1 MERRRFLAGAGYFS
15 VMAAGGSFLVGCAPG
30 SGSPESNPDLAG
42 LTFITP
48 FQHLISYA
56 DVYVAISQGY
66 FEEEGLS
73 IEAVGGNGTATSVTQ
88 VTADQGQIGKAA
100 SVITC
105 PLIADEGADIIT
117 FAQGDQRSQYSV
129 ASIPGSPLV
138 HPSEWQGK
146 TIGVISKGGTTELL
160 LDAMAVAEGLD
171 PTKVEKV
178 VTGGD
183 ISSLEFLRNGEVDGF
198 ITFLG
203 SESTLR
209 QLGEEL
215 HYLNTDE
222 FAPMPGDSYFAK
234 RAVLQER
241 EEELAGFVRACRKG
255 FEFMADAAN
264 SDAVLDAVAE
274 FNEVEVDDRE
284 LAERKLRAQVELC
297 TPDSGQ
303 FLDLDMAAWESAVDL
318 MREAEIITDQ
328 DTSLEDMV
336 STAIMDRL

>member
-1 MERRRFLAGAGYFS
+1 MERRRFLAGVGYFS
-15 VMAAGGSFLVGCAPG
+15 VMAAGGSFVVGCAPG
-30 SGSPESNPDLAG
+30 SGSPAADPDLSG

-56 DVYVAISQGY
+56 DVYVAASQGY
-66 FEEEGLS
+66 FADEGLS

-117 FAQGDQRSQYSV
+117 IAQGDQRSQYSV
-129 ASIPGSPLV
+129 ASAPGSPLA

-160 LDAMAVAEGLD
+160 LDAMSVAEGLD
-171 PTKVEKV
+171 PTKVSKV

-183 ISSLEFLRNGEVDGF
+183 LSSLEFLRNGEVDGF

-203 SESTLR
+203 SESVFR
-209 QLGEEL
+209 QMNEEL
-215 HYLNTDE
+215 HYLNTDD
-222 FAPMPGDSYFAK
+222 FAPMPGDAYFVK

-241 EEELAGFVRACRKG
+241 EDELVGFLRACRKA
-255 FEFMADAAN
+255 FEFMADPAN
-264 SDAVLDAVAE
+264 TDAVLDAVGE

-284 LAERKLRAQVELC
+284 LAEIKLRAQVELC
-297 TPDSGQ
+297 TPDSGR
-303 FLDLDMAAWESAVDL
+303 FLDIDPAAWESAVDL
-318 MREAEIITDQ
+318 MRTAQIIRDQ
-328 DTSLEDMV
+328 GVSLDDLV
-336 STAIMDRL
+336 TTAVLDRL